1 VRSCISRHAATAGL
15 AITLSLGLAA
25 CGGDAKVSKSE
36 IAGKLKSDAT
46 FKQLNDKQR
55 DCLAALMLKKG
66 NKGDLR
72 KWVDGKKK
80 IDDVRGDS
88 DGMESAAT
96 KCATA

>member
-1 VRSCISRHAATAGL
+1 MRASISRCAVTAGL
-15 AITLSLGLAA
+15 AILLPLGLAA
-25 CGGDAKVSKSE
+25 CGSDAKVSRSE
-36 IAGKLKSDAT
+36 ISAKLKSDAQ
-46 FKQLNDKQR
+46 FKVLTDKQR
-55 DCLAALMLKKG
+55 DCLADLMLKKG

-88 DGMESAAT
+88 DGLEDAAS